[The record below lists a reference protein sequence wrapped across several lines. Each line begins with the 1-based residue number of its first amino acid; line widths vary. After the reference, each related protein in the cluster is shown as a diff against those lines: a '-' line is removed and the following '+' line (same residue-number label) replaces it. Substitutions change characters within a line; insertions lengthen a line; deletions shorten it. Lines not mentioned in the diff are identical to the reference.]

1 MRSSGGVTLLRAN
14 VRWCSCVGPF
24 FLLGPEVQRR
34 LFAKVAAVLPSC
46 GRFLFIAPL
55 ESGSWADMMT
65 GRTSVSLGYE
75 AYRNALHAEGIP
87 LVGTHIDNA
96 GNNYYFAH
104 KE

>member
-1 MRSSGGVTLLRAN
+1 
-14 VRWCSCVGPF
+14 
-24 FLLGPEVQRR
+24 
-34 LFAKVAAVLPSC
+34 
-46 GRFLFIAPL
+46 
-55 ESGSWADMMT
+55 MMT